1 MSIAAL
7 VFFVVVAMIFVFVII
22 GISGL
27 MATWHNY

>member
-7 VFFVVVAMIFVFVII
+7 VFFVVVVIIFVLVIM

-27 MATWHNY
+27 MMTWHNY